1 MWLCDKQNE
10 WNTLVNSSNRHCE
23 CHARK
28 KNKIGIIFD
37 FRTFS
42 RHFIEW
48 LERLMWV
55 SRFENVVSSVVL
67 LLSKTNDYARQHYDD
82 IYNTIGVCVCA
93 RFFRHTAATAY
104 RKWEQI
110 FMTNDKS
117 RTSLQKQTPHFVC
130 SLIYILFGWRFFFL
144 MRSSVA
150 VSHLSWFSSFLS
162 IPFGLCTRL
171 SILTVKWIHFFWLSN
186 WMHCSGFHFYELT
199 ILISDVKCH
208 VVWQCHLQR
217 AYLILILVYNMWC
230 LLYLCIC

>member
-1 MWLCDKQNE
+1 MAWATDVSFEIWKRRL
-10 WNTLVNSSNRHCE
+10 
-23 CHARK
+23 
-28 KNKIGIIFD
+28 
-37 FRTFS
+37 FR
-42 RHFIEW
+42 RAAVIKD
-48 LERLMWV
+48 ERLCETALRW
-55 SRFENVVSSVVL
+55 
-67 LLSKTNDYARQHYDD
+67 YIQ
-82 IYNTIGVCVCA
+82 YNWCVCVCA